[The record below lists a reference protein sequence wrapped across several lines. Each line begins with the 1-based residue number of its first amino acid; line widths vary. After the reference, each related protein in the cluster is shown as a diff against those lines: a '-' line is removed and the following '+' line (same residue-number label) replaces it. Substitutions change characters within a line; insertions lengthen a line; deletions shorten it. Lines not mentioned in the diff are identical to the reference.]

1 MIYPNKHITIEDS
14 IIYKMLAILEAQEGY
29 EMNIHV
35 LYSKTKQK
43 FNNADEFILSL
54 DVLYLLDMIEVEF
67 ETETIRYVKRD
78 KL

>member
-29 EMNIHV
+29 EMNIHA